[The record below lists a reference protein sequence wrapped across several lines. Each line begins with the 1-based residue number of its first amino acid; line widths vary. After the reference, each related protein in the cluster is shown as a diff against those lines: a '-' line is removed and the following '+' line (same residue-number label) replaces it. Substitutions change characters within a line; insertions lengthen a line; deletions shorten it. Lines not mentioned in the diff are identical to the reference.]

1 MIVNSLPYFHFRGPQ
16 DLIEVSYL
24 ILKKKKK
31 KKLQFF
37 IESHNMFGFM

>member
-1 MIVNSLPYFHFRGPQ
+1 MIVNSLPYFYFRGPQ

-31 KKLQFF
+31 LLFF
-37 IESHNMFGFM
+37 MESHNMFDFM